1 MRDNILFRNIA
12 EVQGEDNKKVIQ
24 MLYKFFD
31 VELKIPSGEL
41 EKIEIIRAHRIGNKG
56 KYTRAIVAKV
66 NEAGKDLIW
75 KHTKN
80 LKGTNFSVMN
90 QLPREL
96 AERRRQLVPEYKQ
109 AKQNRHNVKWIGE
122 KLLLEGKIKE
132 VRRDVIKDIN
142 TDVIQIA
149 ADMKVKRAPPS
160 SFQGSSFQ
168 GSSVKLSNTDH
179 VVPALHAIYGDT
191 RVARATHN
199 IYAYRIVSGDRTIEH
214 YEDDGEHGAG
224 RRLLDLLRDKD
235 VNDRI
240 ICVTRWYGFS
250 SRTSKIQSYHR
261 SWQTCP
267 GSVNYALSFG
277 YMVNELYLSST

>member
-1 MRDNILFRNIA
+1 MSRVPREETQTSMDKYLATPTSQTLEKKRKPNSPLGMTDEWQGMEDSIREHITSSADGTNQLLEALNCKLDLVNATVKGQSDQIQALSDENDNLRSRCNLTEGRVTRLEKVVDDLREDLLQINARSMRDNILFRNIA

-109 AKQNRHNVKWIGE
+109 VKQNRHNVKWVGE

-132 VRRDVIKDIN
+132 VRHDVIKDIN
-142 TDVIQIA
+142 MDVIQIT
-149 ADMKVKRAPPS
+149 ADMKVKRAPSP
-160 SFQGSSFQ
+160 
-168 GSSVKLSNTDH
+168 
-179 VVPALHAIYGDT
+179 P
-191 RVARATHN
+191 
-199 IYAYRIVSGDRTIEH
+199 
-214 YEDDGEHGAG
+214 
-224 RRLLDLLRDKD
+224 
-235 VNDRI
+235 
-240 ICVTRWYGFS
+240 
-250 SRTSKIQSYHR
+250 
-261 SWQTCP
+261 
-267 GSVNYALSFG
+267 
-277 YMVNELYLSST
+277 